1 MRHVKNMKSYGV
13 IGLGRFGSALAQ
25 TLAEAGEEV
34 IVVDNTEAKVRAL
47 RQFTEHAYVTE
58 DLNKETL
65 EEIGI
70 QNCDTVIV
78 CIGEKIDTSILTTL
92 TVVGLGVPQ
101 VIAKAISRDQGEVLE
116 KIGAEVVYPE
126 HDMALKVAKR
136 LL

>member
-101 VIAKAISRDQGEVLE
+101 VLSLIHI
-116 KIGAEVVYPE
+116 
-126 HDMALKVAKR
+126 
-136 LL
+136 